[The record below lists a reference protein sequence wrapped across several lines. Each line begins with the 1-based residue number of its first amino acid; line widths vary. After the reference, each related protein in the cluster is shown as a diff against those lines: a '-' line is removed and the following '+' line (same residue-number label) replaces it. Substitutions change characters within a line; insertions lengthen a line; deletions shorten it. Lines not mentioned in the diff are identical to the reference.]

1 MPFSRP
7 SCRPSR
13 VQDPEAIL
21 SSSCRP
27 VRHNINV
34 SATVWAAGES
44 ISVPRGAAPY
54 IGVGGCKYDTV
65 GIRPVI
71 VQAFP
76 DASRAFSDVGLRQ
89 APLMHFEVLV
99 GAVAKEFR
107 TAGSKVAERSD
118 VLLRCYTCRPME
130 MNSCHVSLLFRL
142 FETLL
147 ISSIR
152 DRVAPVHE
160 DAITFAADFDSA
172 RWCRC
177 RENHPLPW

>member
-76 DASRAFSDVGLRQ
+76 HASRSFSDVGLRL
-89 APLMHFEVLV
+89 PFLVHLEVLV
-99 GAVAKEFR
+99 GTVAKELR
-107 TAGSKVAERSD
+107 TAGPEVGERCD
-118 VLLRCYTCRPME
+118 VLLRCNTCRPME
-130 MNSCHVSLLFRL
+130 MNS
-142 FETLL
+142 
-147 ISSIR
+147 
-152 DRVAPVHE
+152 
-160 DAITFAADFDSA
+160 
-172 RWCRC
+172 
-177 RENHPLPW
+177 